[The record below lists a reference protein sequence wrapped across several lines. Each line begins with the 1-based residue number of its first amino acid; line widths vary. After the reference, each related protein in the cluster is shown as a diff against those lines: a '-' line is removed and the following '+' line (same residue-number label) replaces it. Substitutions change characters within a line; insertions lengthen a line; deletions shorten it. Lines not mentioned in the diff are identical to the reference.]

1 MMKMRGMGISAV
13 GAVGISMAVVGL
25 GMAALAANGSR
36 TGDEGARG
44 AASMEEAALAA
55 ASAAPDSSGYHLIKK
70 IKLGGSGGWDYIAFD
85 SATRRLFISRGTE
98 VVVVD
103 VDSEKIVGQ
112 IPNTQG
118 VHGIAFAPQLNRGF
132 ISDGRTGDVTIFDMK
147 TLATIDTVKAGE
159 NPDGIIFDPS
169 SSRVFA
175 MNGRSKSATAIDA
188 ASGKAVG
195 TVPLDG
201 KPEFPAA
208 DGRGNVYVNI
218 EDKSEI
224 QEIDAQK
231 LTIKATWPLA
241 PCEEPSGLAIDRVH
255 LRLFAGCGN
264 KMMAV
269 VDADTGKVI
278 ATPAIGEGV
287 DANRFDPGTGYAF
300 ASCGGSGVL
309 TIVHEDSPNAFHV
322 VEDLPTQRG
331 ARTMALDLKTHEVFL
346 VTADF
351 GPPPAPTEANPHP
364 RPSIMPDSF
373 VVLMYG
379 QK

>member
-1 MMKMRGMGISAV
+1 MKMRGMGIFAV

-25 GMAALAANGSR
+25 GMAALAANGGR

-44 AASMEEAALAA
+44 AASMEAAASTAALAA
-55 ASAAPDSSGYHLIKK
+55 ASAAPESSGYHLIKK

-159 NPDGIIFDPS
+159 NPDAIIFDPS

-195 TVPLDG
+195 TVPSTASRNMRWRT
-201 KPEFPAA
+201 AA
-208 DGRGNVYVNI
+208 EMYTSTSR
-218 EDKSEI
+218 
-224 QEIDAQK
+224 
-231 LTIKATWPLA
+231 IKAKFRKST
-241 PCEEPSGLAIDRVH
+241 R
-255 LRLFAGCGN
+255 RN
-264 KMMAV
+264 
-269 VDADTGKVI
+269 
-278 ATPAIGEGV
+278 
-287 DANRFDPGTGYAF
+287 
-300 ASCGGSGVL
+300 
-309 TIVHEDSPNAFHV
+309 
-322 VEDLPTQRG
+322 
-331 ARTMALDLKTHEVFL
+331 
-346 VTADF
+346 
-351 GPPPAPTEANPHP
+351 
-364 RPSIMPDSF
+364 
-373 VVLMYG
+373 
-379 QK
+379 